1 MKTSTLEFEIIVF
14 TLKLLINNINFG
26 FPTLILGKNQLKI
39 ENKNFNLGNS
49 NSKVRISNYFIF
61 YKIRNI
67 KVGDKLY
74 FNSM

>member
-1 MKTSTLEFEIIVF
+1 MTL
-14 TLKLLINNINFG
+14 NFG

-39 ENKNFNLGNS
+39 ENKNFNFGNS
-49 NSKVRISNYFIF
+49 NSKVKISNYFIF